1 MMYLGRKAVVDSMV
15 TNITSSKRVKFIL
28 GCDVN
33 LSIYNDLALSLVFA
47 LQRNITRDGDAS

>member
-15 TNITSSKRVKFIL
+15 TNITSSKKVKFIL

-33 LSIYNDLALSLVFA
+33 LSIYNDRALSLVCVT
-47 LQRNITRDGDAS
+47 NINNT